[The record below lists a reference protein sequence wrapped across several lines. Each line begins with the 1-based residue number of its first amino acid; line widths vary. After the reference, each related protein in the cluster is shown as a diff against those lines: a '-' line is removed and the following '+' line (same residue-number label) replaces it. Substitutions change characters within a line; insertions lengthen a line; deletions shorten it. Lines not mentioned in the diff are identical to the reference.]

1 MIALIHWFVNYSVV
15 IMTVLF
21 VMIFAFN
28 YWPSR
33 RAGIERNALIPL
45 KDDV

>member
-1 MIALIHWFVNYSVV
+1 MIGLIHWFVNYSVV
-15 IMTVLF
+15 IMIVLF
-21 VMIFAFN
+21 TAIIVFN

-33 RAGIERNALIPL
+33 RARIERDGLIPL

>member
-1 MIALIHWFVNYSVV
+1 MIALIHWFVTYSVV

-21 VMIFAFN
+21 VAIFAFY
-28 YWPSR
+28 YWPNR
-33 RAGIERNALIPL
+33 RAAIERNALIPL